1 MPNWTEEQKR
11 AIYESGKNILVS
23 AGAGSGKTAV
33 LTERVVQKLKSG
45 VHIDELLILTFTN
58 AASLEMKERIRNNIK
73 KDDRLKEELKR
84 IDAAYITT
92 FDSFALSILKKYH
105 YKKNLSNHVRII
117 DSSVIELLKRNIL
130 TDIFEEYYE
139 QKDEK
144 FLNFIRTF
152 SSKDDLKIKENILSL
167 YRKISERLDKID
179 YLKNYIK
186 NHSNPEFKTVLKES
200 YQNFTNQKKMEL
212 YEDLKALKLEE
223 SNDFYTK
230 MEDIIENILQNHSSF
245 DVRLPNVPKD
255 SSSNLKK
262 IKDKM
267 KEKIDFLKDFP
278 SIDESLDSYKKT
290 FSYTEIIC
298 EILLKL
304 DDRITSFKLK
314 EEAFE
319 FIDIELLATRLIL
332 ENDDIKEELKNK
344 FHEILIDEYQDTN
357 DLQEFFI
364 SLIQN
369 HNVYM
374 VGDIKQSIYRFR
386 NANPNI
392 FKDKYDTFKENKLG
406 IKIDMNQNF
415 RSRKEV
421 IDDIN
426 HLFENLMTEK
436 SGIHYRLEHQ
446 MHASNPIYSTYH
458 PENDYHLK
466 VLTYEENNIPKEEVE
481 ATIIALDI
489 LKKIEDKMLILDK
502 NTSNLREIKYQDF
515 AILLDRTTY
524 SDTYKKV
531 FEKYQI
537 PLNILKDE
545 SIFNNDLISIIK
557 NIIHYIFASL
567 KGENI
572 NFYFTSIARSF
583 LFEYT
588 DDEIFTILN
597 EDKVSSSEI
606 QNKIDNIKEK
616 IKVITSLQL
625 VEEII
630 RVFQIEEKLI
640 QIGNIKENEKILD
653 TILTIAKEVT
663 ILGYTPEKLNEF
675 LEDIFLHKLDIKL
688 TANMENENG
697 VKFMTIHK
705 SKGLEFP
712 ICYFAGL
719 QKKFNISDLN
729 DLFLY
734 DHKFGIVTP
743 VDEEGIMSIFLKEII
758 KDNYIKEEV
767 EEKIRLFYVAL
778 TRCKEQIIFIT
789 PSFDENIKVGNLNE
803 CRSFYDFLNMH
814 HLLLEPFIEKREIEY
829 TKQNIESIKE
839 EEVHENIK
847 VVENNITKKKE
858 EEERFSKHT
867 YTLLDHQTKKNI
879 AFGKKIH
886 SIFEYAD
893 FFHIDELDD
902 EAKYYIQRF
911 LKHGFIQKQENPII
925 YKEYEF
931 MYVENDKK
939 YHGIIDLM
947 IVLEDYINII
957 DYKLKHIEDT
967 AYLEQLK
974 GYQSYIE
981 KQFKKPVKI
990 YLYSILD
997 DVIKEL

>member
-45 VHIDELLILTFTN
+45 IHIDELLILTFTN
-58 AASLEMKERIRNNIK
+58 AASLEMKERIRTKIK
-73 KDDRLKEELKR
+73 KEPSLKEELKR

-117 DSSVIELLKRNIL
+117 DSSVIELLKRNVL

-139 QKDEK
+139 KKNEK
-144 FLNFIRTF
+144 FLNLIRTF

-167 YRKISERLDKID
+167 YNKISERLDKLD
-179 YLKNYIK
+179 YLKDYIK
-186 NHSNPEFKTVLKES
+186 NHSNIEFKTLLRES
-200 YQNFTNQKKMEL
+200 HQLFTSQKKKEL
-212 YEDLKALKLEE
+212 CDNLKTLSLEE
-223 SNDFYTK
+223 TGDFYSK
-230 MEDIIENILQNHSSF
+230 MENIVENILKDNSSF
-245 DVRLPNVPKD
+245 EMRLPNVPKD
-255 SSSNLKK
+255 ATSNLKK
-262 IKDKM
+262 IKEKM
-267 KEKIDFLKDFP
+267 KEKIDFLREWP
-278 SIDESLDSYKKT
+278 NIEESIDSYEKT
-290 FSYTEIIC
+290 FSYIEIIC

-332 ENDDIKEELKNK
+332 ENEDIKEELKNK
-344 FHEILIDEYQDTN
+344 FNEILIDEYQDTN

-369 HNVYM
+369 NNVYM

-392 FKDKYDTFKENKLG
+392 FKNKYDDFKENISG

-415 RSRKEV
+415 RSREEV

-426 HLFENLMTEK
+426 HLFENLMTEE
-436 SGIHYRLEHQ
+436 SGIHYKLEHQ
-446 MHASNPIYSTYH
+446 MNSSNQIYSTYH
-458 PENDYHLK
+458 PEEDYHLK
-466 VLTYEENNIPKEEVE
+466 VLTYEEQGLSKEEAE

-489 LKKIEDKMLILDK
+489 LKKIKEKMLILDK
-502 NTSNLREIKYQDF
+502 DTSELREIQYKDF

-557 NIIHYIFASL
+557 NIVHYIFSDL

-588 DDEIFTILN
+588 DDEIFKILN
-597 EDKVSSSEI
+597 DNTTTSTEI
-606 QNKIDNIKEK
+606 QKKIEQIKEK
-616 IKVITSLQL
+616 IKAITSLQL
-625 VEEII
+625 IEEII
-630 RVFQIEEKLI
+630 KVFQIEEKLI
-640 QIGNIKENEKILD
+640 KIGNIKENEKILD
-653 TILTIAKEVT
+653 TILKIAKEVT
-663 ILGYTPEKLNEF
+663 ALGYTPDQFNEF
-675 LEDIFLHKLDIKL
+675 LKDIFLNKLDIKL
-688 TANMENENG
+688 TAKMENENG
-697 VKFMTIHK
+697 VKLMTIHK

-734 DHKFGIVTP
+734 DNKFGIVTP
-743 VDEEGIMSIFLKEII
+743 IDEEGIMNIFLKEII
-758 KDNYIKEEV
+758 KDNYIKEEI

-778 TRCKEQIIFIT
+778 TRCKEQIIFIS
-789 PSFDENIKVGNLNE
+789 PPFDEEKKVEKISE
-803 CRSFYDFLNMH
+803 CRSFYDFLNMNY
-814 HLLLEPFIEKREIEY
+814 LLLEPFIEKREIE
-829 TKQNIESIKE
+829 KNKEKIDIPKE
-839 EEVHENIK
+839 EETKEKIK
-847 VVENNITKKKE
+847 VIENNILKKKE

-867 YTLLDHQTKKNI
+867 YTLLDIQTKKNI

-886 SIFEYAD
+886 TIFEYAD
-893 FFHIDELDD
+893 FFNIDELDND
-902 EAKYYIQRF
+902 AKIYIQKF
-911 LKHGFIQKQENPII
+911 LSHGLIKKQENPTI

-931 MYVENDKK
+931 IYFEDNKK

-947 IVLEDYINII
+947 IVLEDHINIV
-957 DYKLKHIEDT
+957 DYKLKYIEDD

-974 GYQSYIE
+974 GYKSYIE
-981 KQFKKPVKI
+981 KQFEKPVKI

-997 DVIKEL
+997 DELKEL

>member
-73 KDDRLKEELKR
+73 KDERLKEELKR

-105 YKKNLSNHVRII
+105 YKKNLSSHVRII

-489 LKKIEDKMLILDK
+489 LKK
-502 NTSNLREIKYQDF
+502 
-515 AILLDRTTY
+515 
-524 SDTYKKV
+524 
-531 FEKYQI
+531 
-537 PLNILKDE
+537 
-545 SIFNNDLISIIK
+545 
-557 NIIHYIFASL
+557 
-567 KGENI
+567 
-572 NFYFTSIARSF
+572 
-583 LFEYT
+583 
-588 DDEIFTILN
+588 
-597 EDKVSSSEI
+597 
-606 QNKIDNIKEK
+606 
-616 IKVITSLQL
+616 
-625 VEEII
+625 
-630 RVFQIEEKLI
+630 
-640 QIGNIKENEKILD
+640 
-653 TILTIAKEVT
+653 
-663 ILGYTPEKLNEF
+663 
-675 LEDIFLHKLDIKL
+675 
-688 TANMENENG
+688 
-697 VKFMTIHK
+697 
-705 SKGLEFP
+705 
-712 ICYFAGL
+712 
-719 QKKFNISDLN
+719 
-729 DLFLY
+729 
-734 DHKFGIVTP
+734 
-743 VDEEGIMSIFLKEII
+743 
-758 KDNYIKEEV
+758 
-767 EEKIRLFYVAL
+767 
-778 TRCKEQIIFIT
+778 
-789 PSFDENIKVGNLNE
+789 
-803 CRSFYDFLNMH
+803 
-814 HLLLEPFIEKREIEY
+814 
-829 TKQNIESIKE
+829 
-839 EEVHENIK
+839 
-847 VVENNITKKKE
+847 
-858 EEERFSKHT
+858 
-867 YTLLDHQTKKNI
+867 
-879 AFGKKIH
+879 
-886 SIFEYAD
+886 
-893 FFHIDELDD
+893 
-902 EAKYYIQRF
+902 
-911 LKHGFIQKQENPII
+911 
-925 YKEYEF
+925 
-931 MYVENDKK
+931 
-939 YHGIIDLM
+939 
-947 IVLEDYINII
+947 
-957 DYKLKHIEDT
+957 
-967 AYLEQLK
+967 
-974 GYQSYIE
+974 
-981 KQFKKPVKI
+981 
-990 YLYSILD
+990 
-997 DVIKEL
+997 